1 MDRRRFLITGS
12 AVVAA
17 TGITSIALGQD
28 SRTRDISAP
37 GVRQMTSV
45 QGPYRLRLQTD
56 TTESIGQIRRAS
68 GAMRRDLAARSVRQL
83 PNADAFLAARFQA
96 SRNLTNRQWLQQSA
110 RTLFD
115 NQRAQTAFMN
125 WFPTLNDQAPSR
137 PLTNLLLNGGDGFAG
152 PTLMAY
158 AAVGAAAGYSW
169 QDIVDTLAQTTSN
182 RITLTKDDNVD
193 LAGELVASMQRRNR
207 NLVVH
212 LSQATGRNLR
222 RQRKLAWSPFRKR
235 GFFGGLLKVLTGA
248 AAGAALGT
256 LATGGVPG
264 PGTVAGGVA
273 GGLIGLG
280 AAVESDWG
288 GGSNGFWNPD
298 GNCPPEDQPHVL
310 C

>member
-12 AVVAA
+12 AAIAA
-17 TGITSIALGQD
+17 TGVTGFAVGQD
-28 SRTRDISAP
+28 TRTRDIAAP
-37 GVRQMTSV
+37 GARPMTSV
-45 QGPYRLRLQTD
+45 QGPYRLRLQSD
-56 TTESIGQIRRAS
+56 TIQNIGQIRRAS
-68 GAMRRDLAARSVRQL
+68 GLNRREMAARTVSGL
-83 PNADAFLAARFQA
+83 PNADDFLAARFQA
-96 SRNLTNRQWLQQSA
+96 SRNLSDRQWLQQSA

-137 PLTNLLLNGGDGFAG
+137 PLTNLLVNGGEGFTG
-152 PTLMAY
+152 PALMAY

-169 QDIVDTLAQTTSN
+169 QDIVDTLEQTTSG
-182 RITLTKDDNVD
+182 RVTLSKDDNVD
-193 LAGELVASMQRRNR
+193 LSGDLAADIQRRNR
-207 NLVVH
+207 NVVVH
-212 LSQATGRNLR
+212 LSQATGRTLR
-222 RQRKLAWSPFRKR
+222 RPRKTVLSRFRKR

-273 GGLIGLG
+273 GGLVGLG

-288 GGSNGFWNPD
+288 GGSNGFWDPD
-298 GNCPPEDQPHVL
+298 GNCPPEDQPNVL